1 MVRRRVAV
9 AVIDQESIVVDAV
22 LQAKAASGSAV
33 THCTAAGEAMLL
45 RGRLGEGGERG
56 EAETAKGRE
65 GAVGRGGGRVTHEE
79 VNHLV
84 DGKGARAIVVQ
95 QRVQRL
101 ELHRQPGT
109 PGHPVSNRRY
119 RLSGEHATRTC
130 CRLSSCSFPA
140 TIPAGT
146 AGVAG
151 IARAIPSIIAQITP
165 RIIAPPPPK

>member
-1 MVRRRVAV
+1 VVRRRVAV

-33 THCTAAGEAMLL
+33 THGTAAGAAMLR
-45 RGRLGEGGERG
+45 RGRLGNGGARG

-101 ELHRQPGT
+101 KLRGT
-109 PGHPVSNRRY
+109 SGRRVSR
-119 RLSGEHATRTC
+119 
-130 CRLSSCSFPA
+130 
-140 TIPAGT
+140 
-146 AGVAG
+146 
-151 IARAIPSIIAQITP
+151 
-165 RIIAPPPPK
+165 

>member
-22 LQAKAASGSAV
+22 LQAEAASGSTV
-33 THCTAAGEAMLL
+33 THCTSAGL
-45 RGRLGEGGERG
+45 GDGGEGGRD
-56 EAETAKGRE
+56 RDRQR
-65 GAVGRGGGRVTHEE
+65 GAVGWGDGTVTHEE